1 LRLRRVKGALA
12 AELTEAESGLLEQF
26 LDELA
31 AIVEEPDAGDPL
43 VQRLFPAG
51 YRDDAEAAA
60 DFRSLTQS
68 SLQQERRGRY
78 LQCREELPVGGGR
91 LVLGAD
97 SAQRWLVVLNDMR
110 LALGTRLGVS
120 SEPFDDSDPED
131 SEWGARLAYNW
142 LTAFQDNLLS
152 RITG

>member
-12 AELTEAESGLLEQF
+12 ADLTEAESALLEQF
-26 LDELA
+26 LDELG
-31 AIVEEPDAGDPL
+31 AIVDEPDAGDPL

-51 YRDDAEAAA
+51 YRDDAAAAA

-68 SLQQERRGRY
+68 SLQQERRDRY
-78 LQCREELPVGGGR
+78 LQCREELPVDGGR
-91 LVLGAD
+91 LVLHAD

-110 LALGTRLGVS
+110 LALGIRLGVS
-120 SEPFDDSDPED
+120 SEPFDDGDPDD

-152 RITG
+152 RIAG